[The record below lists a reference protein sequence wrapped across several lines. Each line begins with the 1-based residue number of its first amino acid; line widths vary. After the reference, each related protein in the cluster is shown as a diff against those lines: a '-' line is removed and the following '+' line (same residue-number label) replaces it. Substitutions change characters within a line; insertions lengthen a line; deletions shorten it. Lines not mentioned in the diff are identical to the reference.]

1 MKFGLSGMPLQPS
14 SRLVSEVYDEDLGR
28 IILADPP
35 GFEEVF
41 IGEHVSCTTEPIARP
56 LIFLASP
63 INQTKNIKLGTGV
76 VALPNHH
83 PALVAAEVAQYG
95 SAG

>member
-1 MKFGLSGMPLQPS
+1 MKLGLFGMPLHPS
-14 SRLVSEVYDEDLGR
+14 SRPVSEVYEDQGR
-28 IILADPP
+28 TILADQL

-41 IGEHVSCTTEPIARP
+41 IGEHVSCTTEPIASP
-56 LIFLASP
+56 LIFLASL